1 MFKLKGVVPPMIT
14 PFNKEGNI
22 DVESLEKLVT
32 FLKDRVDGLYIC
44 GSYGSGPMMSVEE
57 RKKVTEI
64 TVKIINGKIPI
75 VAHTG
80 TTNTRDTVALTKHAE
95 KVGCAA
101 AAAVGPYYFHH
112 NEDSLLEFY
121 GSMLKAVNPDFP
133 VYVYHNPKF
142 SGYEIPLSSMKKLKK
157 MGIHGIKDATFNIL
171 TFATYMREL
180 ADDNFDIAL
189 GTEAMWLSARA
200 LGGESFIPGL
210 GNALP
215 EICQKMYK
223 EGINNDFEACRKT
236 QFVVNELRDIM
247 YLAKSTQLAIYAML
261 EIRGIIK
268 AYPRSPFVPAG
279 EDEKDAIKKR
289 LNELG
294 EIY

>member
-14 PFNKEGNI
+14 PFDKEENLDI
-22 DVESLEKLVT
+22 ESLEKLVT
-32 FLKDRVDGLYIC
+32 FLKDKVNGLYIC

-57 RKKVTEI
+57 RKKVTEV
-64 TVKIINGKIPI
+64 TVKVVDGKIPI
-75 VAHTG
+75 IAHTG
-80 TTNTRDTVALTKHAE
+80 TTNTRDTVELTKHAE
-95 KVGCAA
+95 EAGCAA
-101 AAAVGPYYFHH
+101 ASAVGPYYFHH

-121 GSMLKAVNPDFP
+121 GSMLNAVKSDFP
-133 VYVYHNPKF
+133 IYVYHNPKF
-142 SGYEIPLSSMKKLKK
+142 SGYEIPFSTMKKLKK
-157 MGIHGIKDATFNIL
+157 IGIHGVKDATFDIL

-215 EICQKMYK
+215 EICQKMYQ
-223 EGINNDFEACRKT
+223 EGINNDFEAYRKT

-261 EIRGIIK
+261 EIRGIAK
-268 AYPRSPFVPAG
+268 TYPRSPFVPAS
-279 EDEKDAIKKR
+279 EDEKEAIKTR
-289 LNELG
+289 LSELG
-294 EIY
+294 VI

>member
-1 MFKLKGVVPPMIT
+1 MLKLKGVIPPMIT
-14 PFNKEGNI
+14 PFNKEGNVDI
-22 DVESLEKLVT
+22 ENLEKLVT

-44 GSYGSGPMMSVEE
+44 GSYGSGPIMSVGE

-75 VAHTG
+75 IAHTG
-80 TTNTRDTVALTKHAE
+80 TTNTRDTVELTKHAE

-121 GSMLKAVNPDFP
+121 GSMVKAVSADFP
-133 VYVYHNPKF
+133 IYVYHNPKF
-142 SGYEIPLSSMKKLKK
+142 SGYEIPLSTMKKLKK
-157 MGIHGIKDATFNIL
+157 IGIHGIKDATFNIL

-215 EICQKMYK
+215 EICQKMYQ

-236 QFVVNELRDIM
+236 QFIVNELRDIM

-268 AYPRSPFVPAG
+268 AYPRSPFVPAK
-279 EDEKDAIKKR
+279 ENEKEAIKKR

-294 EIY
+294 VI

>member
-14 PFNKEGNI
+14 PFDKEGNLDI
-22 DVESLEKLVT
+22 DHLEKLVD
-32 FLKDRVDGLYIC
+32 FLKERVNGLYIC
-44 GSYGSGPMMSVEE
+44 GSYGSGPLMSVAE
-57 RKKVTEI
+57 RKKVAEI
-64 TVKIINGKIPI
+64 TVNVVGKKIPI

-80 TTNTRDTVALTKHAE
+80 TTNTRDTVELTQHAQE
-95 KVGCAA
+95 IGCDA

-112 NEDSLLEFY
+112 NEDSILEFY
-121 GSMLKAVNPDFP
+121 GLMLKAVHKNFP
-133 VYVYHNPKF
+133 IYLYHNPKF
-142 SGYEIPLSSMKKLKK
+142 SGYEISLSTIKKLKK

-180 ADDNFDIAL
+180 ADNHFDIAL

-200 LGGESFIPGL
+200 LGAEAYIPGL

-215 EICQKMYK
+215 EICQQMYQ

-236 QFVVNELRDIM
+236 QFRVNKLRDIM
-247 YLAKSTQLAIYAML
+247 YLAKSTQLAVYAML

-268 AYPRSPFVPAG
+268 AYPRSPFVPAA
-279 EDEKDAIKKR
+279 EKEKEEIKKQ
-289 LNELG
+289 LSKEG
-294 EIY
+294 VI